1 MANKTTY
8 RKGVTG
14 VGEALFA
21 HLISPEQ
28 YQGKSTNKFT
38 VMLKLNEKDKAKL
51 LKEID
56 EEWEKFKESDEGKE
70 HKYKYD
76 YNNSLKEYQDEE
88 YFKFKMTHIIQTK
101 KGEWERHVPIFDAS
115 QKDISGSITNVGN
128 GSKIKVAYELVPFY
142 VTSKN
147 YGITLRMTA
156 VQVLDLKEYSDGNA
170 SDFGFGTEKGYV
182 QEDDAVPFFDGGSAD
197 NEEEDF

>member
-1 MANKTTY
+1 MAKMNY

-14 VGEALFA
+14 VGEALFP
-21 HLISPEQ
+21 HLIAPEQ

-38 VMLKLNEKDKAKL
+38 VLMKFNEKDKAKL
-51 LKEID
+51 LKEMD
-56 EEWEKFKESDEGKE
+56 EEWQKYVESEEGKQ

-76 YNNSLKEYQDEE
+76 YNNSMKEYKDEE

-115 QKDISGSITNVGN
+115 QKDISGTITDIGS
-128 GSKIKVAYELVPFY
+128 GSKMKIAYELVPFY
-142 VTSKN
+142 VTNKN

-156 VQVLDLKEYSDGNA
+156 VQLLELKEHAEGSA

-182 QEDDAVPFFDGGSAD
+182 QEEAEATVPFFSSEEE